1 MSGLWSRFADYI
13 RETDKILLSICLF
26 TSFYGA
32 AIVLSAT
39 RFTGT
44 SRAFFVQLLGILL
57 GLVAA
62 VTISSISSYDRFV
75 QAWPA
80 FAIVAVGLVALTF
93 FIGYA
98 PEGTD
103 DKAWIKL
110 PAGMSFQ
117 PSELLKIAFTITFA
131 RHVSAIEGKESTFK
145 NLILL
150 CMHGAVPI
158 LLIHFQGDDG
168 TALILAVMFIVMMFA
183 AGVKLRYFLIA
194 FALLAAA
201 APIMWVGVMSD
212 DQKSRFEILFDLES
226 DLYGKGW
233 QQWRARTAMAN
244 GGFFGQGYM
253 KGDFVQGNKL
263 PKGYNDFIFSSAGEE
278 LGMLGLLA
286 IMALLLAICIR
297 ILIVAHKAKNKAGK
311 IICAG
316 VFAMIATQSIINIGM
331 CTCLLPVIGIT
342 LPFFSAGGTSIVA
355 TFLGIGLV
363 TNVYMHRANR
373 VMYLNDD
380 Y

>member
-1 MSGLWSRFADYI
+1 MSWLWGRIADFI
-13 RETDKILLSICLF
+13 RETDKILLSICVF
-26 TSFYGA
+26 ASFFGA
-32 AIVLSAT
+32 MIVLSAT

-44 SRAFFVQLLGILL
+44 SRAFFVQLLGMFI
-57 GLVAA
+57 GLIAA
-62 VTISSISSYDRFV
+62 VILSKITSYDRFV
-75 QAWPA
+75 RAWPV
-80 FAIVAVGLVALTF
+80 FAAVAVGLVVLTF

-131 RHVSAIEGKESTFK
+131 KHVSSIEGKENSIK
-145 NLILL
+145 NILL
-150 CMHGAVPI
+150 LCIHGACPV

-168 TALILAVMFIVMMFA
+168 TALILAFMFVVMMFA
-183 AGVKLRYFLIA
+183 AGIKLRYFIIA
-194 FALLAAA
+194 LTALAIA
-201 APIMWVGVMSD
+201 APILWVGFLSD
-212 DQKSRFEILFDLES
+212 DQKSRFEILFNLES

-244 GGFFGQGYM
+244 GGIFGQGYM
-253 KGDFVQGNKL
+253 KGEFVQGNKL
-263 PKGYNDFIFSSAGEE
+263 PKGYNDFIFASAGEE
-278 LGMLGLLA
+278 LGFLGLIA
-286 IMALLLAICIR
+286 IMGLLLAICIR
-297 ILIVAHKAKNKAGK
+297 ILIVAHRAKNKAGK

-316 VFAMIATQSIINIGM
+316 VFAMIAAQSIINIGM

-342 LPFFSAGGTSIVA
+342 LPFFSAGGTSLVA

-363 TNVYMHRANR
+363 NNVYMHRANR

-380 Y
+380 F

>member
-1 MSGLWSRFADYI
+1 MSWLWGRIADFI

-26 TSFYGA
+26 TSFFGA

-44 SRAFFVQLLGILL
+44 SRAFFVQLLGILI
-57 GLVAA
+57 GFIAA
-62 VTISSISSYDRFV
+62 VFISKITSYDRFV
-75 QAWPA
+75 KAWPV
-80 FAIVAVGLVALTF
+80 FAAVAVGLVVLTF

-117 PSELLKIAFTITFA
+117 PSELLKIAFAITFA
-131 RHVSAIEGKESTFK
+131 KHVSSIEGKENSFK
-145 NLILL
+145 NILL
-150 CMHGAVPI
+150 LCIHGAFPV

-168 TALILAVMFIVMMFA
+168 TALILAIMFAVMMFA
-183 AGVKLRYFLIA
+183 SGIKLRYFVI
-194 FALLAAA
+194 ALLALAVA
-201 APIMWVGVMSD
+201 APILWVGFLSE
-212 DQKSRFEILFDLES
+212 DQKSRFEILFNLEA

-253 KGDFVQGNKL
+253 QGEFVQGNKL
-263 PKGYNDFIFSSAGEE
+263 PKGYNDFIFASAGEE
-278 LGMLGLLA
+278 LGMLGLIA
-286 IMALLLAICIR
+286 IMGLLMAICVR
-297 ILIVAHKAKNKAGK
+297 ILIVAHKSKNKAGK
-311 IICAG
+311 IICSG
-316 VFAMIATQSIINIGM
+316 IFAMIAAQCIINIGM

-342 LPFFSAGGTSIVA
+342 LPFFSAGGTSVVA

-363 TNVYMHRANR
+363 NNVYMHRANR
-373 VMYLNDD
+373 VMYLHDD
-380 Y
+380 F